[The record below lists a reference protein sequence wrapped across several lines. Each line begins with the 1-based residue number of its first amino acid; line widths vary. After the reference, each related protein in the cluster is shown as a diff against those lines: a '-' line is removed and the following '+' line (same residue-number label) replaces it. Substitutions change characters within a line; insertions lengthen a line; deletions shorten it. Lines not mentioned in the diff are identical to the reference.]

1 MKYLLI
7 ILSALVPATGFAADP
22 VTYYRADEALARKI
36 AAEKTAS
43 IADADTRAVRE
54 NSVIEAFGEL
64 FRTAQVK
71 ESDVQKITLLLAERD
86 ILADS
91 LSRVRAAITAKE
103 AALNDTTVAEE
114 DPLVTQ
120 KRNDIAHLRSR
131 IEKLRAELD
140 LAEIAMRTDSVK
152 LAATR
157 AQADSISRE
166 VAGLQAENE
175 RNAKN
180 DDVRKTIDD
189 ERIIEEIRTAMI
201 IPAGELNA
209 WDIKAY
215 RAAAADFT
223 TTSARI
229 AATRGADSK
238 TIADS
243 VAAYDTEVVPAA
255 EAMKKALAVMAGK
268 YSDDDAAA
276 IAAEMEKVRSAAAKG
291 KILKPHKAE
300 IDKVADAAADYNRA
314 WRNLNFLLGH
324 LRGITAAPPEGFDI
338 HEFIG
343 SVVGIYSP
351 GATRYPDYYEK
362 FNQALDYIIRNYRPN
377 MSEAEANEF
386 FDRIN
391 AEITK

>member
-7 ILSALVPATGFAADP
+7 IFAALVPAAGFAADP

-114 DPLVTQ
+114 DLLVTQ

-189 ERIIEEIRTAMI
+189 ERFIEEIRTAMI
-201 IPAGELNA
+201 VPAGELNA
-209 WDIKAY
+209 
-215 RAAAADFT
+215 
-223 TTSARI
+223 
-229 AATRGADSK
+229 
-238 TIADS
+238 
-243 VAAYDTEVVPAA
+243 
-255 EAMKKALAVMAGK
+255 
-268 YSDDDAAA
+268 
-276 IAAEMEKVRSAAAKG
+276 
-291 KILKPHKAE
+291 
-300 IDKVADAAADYNRA
+300 
-314 WRNLNFLLGH
+314 
-324 LRGITAAPPEGFDI
+324 
-338 HEFIG
+338 
-343 SVVGIYSP
+343 
-351 GATRYPDYYEK
+351 
-362 FNQALDYIIRNYRPN
+362 
-377 MSEAEANEF
+377 
-386 FDRIN
+386 
-391 AEITK
+391 